1 MWTINSPG
9 ICSKMASNLA
19 NKLCI
24 VACHIM
30 FARYALPILVWNFH
44 EIHARTQISG
54 PRILFS
60 MHASTKIQFSIMH
73 VKHMMV
79 WWCTWHCDHKTT
91 SSYTNLKV
99 SYTTHK
105 IWSTVVWPNLPKFI
119 TNSKLLKFFWHLHL
133 IMSFMCPLLYVK
145 NKKRE

>member
-1 MWTINSPG
+1 MWINNLFLPIHTHRWGTMMWWVDHVPSTPQLATLVWIINSPG

-24 VACHIM
+24 VACQIM

-73 VKHMMV
+73 VKHM
-79 WWCTWHCDHKTT
+79 HDGCDGIYMTFWPQNNIWT
-91 SSYTNLKV
+91 ILKV
-99 SYTTHK
+99 SYT
-105 IWSTVVWPNLPKFI
+105 LF
-119 TNSKLLKFFWHLHL
+119 TNSGQ
-133 IMSFMCPLLYVK
+133 P
-145 NKKRE
+145 